1 MLRSFLKRFGARI
14 EKKHALRI
22 ALCEERL
29 CFPGGREVRLEK
41 SEALAPWRPALD
53 ALARILPSHRGDSAS
68 LVLADQFV
76 RYALLPWSETLKTHE
91 QWLAFARHR
100 FTSIHG
106 PVANDWEIKFAG
118 TAPAGP
124 RLACAVDR
132 ELVDELVEQFS
143 ANAVRLVSV
152 QPFLVAAFNQ
162 VKDGVMS
169 SGGSCWRVVE
179 EPGRLTLALFL
190 RGVWVA
196 IRSRRVDGDGAWR
209 RVLPEILE
217 RETALLGLDEQCTR
231 VVVCAQGA
239 FDAFEH
245 ENFRTDAL
253 SYQDLALRHVQDLA
267 IHGGQS

>member
-1 MLRSFLKRFGARI
+1 VLRSFLKRFGRRLP
-14 EKKHALRI
+14 KRNALHI

-29 CFPGGREVRLEK
+29 WFPDGREVALEK
-41 SEALAPWRPALD
+41 SDALAAWRPALD
-53 ALARILPSHRGDSAS
+53 ALARILPSHRGDAAS

-100 FTSIHG
+100 FVSIHG
-106 PVANDWEIKFAG
+106 PVANEWEIKFAG

-143 ANAVRLVSV
+143 ANSVRLMSL

-162 VKDGVMS
+162 VRDGVMS
-169 SGGSCWRVVE
+169 AGGSCWLVVE

-196 IRSRRVDGDGAWR
+196 IRSRRADEHWR

-217 RETALLGLDEQCTR
+217 REIAFLGLEEPCTR
-231 VVVCAQGA
+231 VVVCAQGP

-245 ENFRTDAL
+245 ESFRTDAL
-253 SYQDLALRHVQDLA
+253 SYRDLAL
-267 IHGGQS
+267 HGGQHLAMHGGPS